1 MIGGKKMKFFKGAV
15 IGSMATA
22 TAMLI
27 FNDMNQ
33 NTKKK
38 MIKKGKQFARKVG
51 ML

>member
-1 MIGGKKMKFFKGAV
+1 MMKFIKGAM

-22 TAMLI
+22 AAMMLYK
-27 FNDMNQ
+27 DMNK
-33 NTKKK
+33 NTKNK